1 MKKEK
6 KKFMKKRIG
15 LNWIQGVAGM
25 HSVEENDE
33 EEIEEEDEDDNVEKE
48 E

>member
-15 LNWIQGVAGM
+15 LNWIQEVAGM

-33 EEIEEEDEDDNVEKE
+33 EEIEEDEDDNVEKE